1 MTVFVDTSAWYAL
14 LARADQN
21 HVAARTAFSRL
32 ATAREHLITH
42 NYVVVE
48 TLALVGRRL
57 GMNAVRSFSLD
68 LLPVADVEWILPATH
83 DLALTAYL
91 DSPPE
96 LSFVDHASFAMMRAR
111 GIRTAFAYDADFE
124 DHGFELVR

>member
-21 HVAARTAFSRL
+21 HAAARTVFNRL
-32 ATAREHLITH
+32 AAAREHLVTQ

-68 LLPVADVEWILPATH
+68 LLPVADVDWILPATH
-83 DLALTAYL
+83 DLALAAYL
-91 DSPPE
+91 DSSRE
-96 LSFVDHASFAMMRAR
+96 LSFVDHASFALMRAR
-111 GIRTAFAYDADFE
+111 GIRAAFAYDADFE
-124 DHGFELVR
+124 DHGFELIR

>member
-14 LARADQN
+14 LASADEN
-21 HVAARTAFSRL
+21 HGAARTVFSRL
-32 ATAREHLITH
+32 AAARDHLVTH

-68 LLPVADVEWILPATH
+68 LLPVADVDWILPATH
-83 DLALTAYL
+83 DLALAAYL
-91 DSPPE
+91 DSSRE

-111 GIRTAFAYDADFE
+111 GIRRAFTYDDDFR
-124 DHGFELVR
+124 DHGFELIR